1 MPCAAFCAVT
11 LGEAADTTPYHE
23 NSRHTHPRFEPRKC
37 DNKPQQGG
45 DAATGKLYS
54 AGLHPWD
61 TDAPDADK
69 AIDRLEIEA
78 ASPLIAA
85 IGEAGLDRLRGAHL
99 DRQMQFL
106 RLQLEISRKTQ
117 KPIILHIVKAFAE
130 IIRLHKELKPEEPW
144 IIHGFRG
151 KPQLARQLVDE
162 GFYLSLGE
170 RFNSESASVI
180 PSSRLLVESDESQL
194 PIEQIA
200 AAFPQ
205 LDPALPYRLLRAD

>member
-1 MPCAAFCAVT
+1 MKILDIHTHDSSRENAIINLSKEVT
-11 LGEAADTTPYHE
+11 LQP
-23 NSRHTHPRFEPRKC
+23 
-37 DNKPQQGG
+37 
-45 DAATGKLYS
+45 GKLYS

-61 TDAPDADK
+61 TNAPDADK

-205 LDPALPYRLLRAD
+205 LDPALPYRLLRADSTININGRAVNC

>member
-1 MPCAAFCAVT
+1 MKI
-11 LGEAADTTPYHE
+11 LDI
-23 NSRHTHPRFEPRKC
+23 HTHDASRENAIINLSKEVT
-37 DNKPQQGG
+37 PQP
-45 DAATGKLYS
+45 GKLYS
-54 AGLHPWD
+54 AGVHPWD
-61 TDAPDADK
+61 TDIPDADK
-69 AIDRLEIEA
+69 TIDRLEIEA
-78 ASPLIAA
+78 ASPFIVA
-85 IGEAGLDRLRGAHL
+85 IGEAGLDRLRGA
-99 DRQMQFL
+99 DL
-106 RLQLEISRKTQ
+106 RLQLKISRKTQ

-205 LDPALPYRLLRAD
+205 LDPALPYRLFRAGS